1 MTKSFGRWGLKAV
14 TNRHD
19 DDLSRVDPVA
29 FERLLADYYRGQGYT
44 VDHCGAAVAGTRF
57 DGGIDLKLRKDSEF
71 ILVQCKRW
79 NAKQVT
85 HNAVHE
91 LLGIMVNQGATGAI
105 VITSGEFTTAAKL
118 AGSKHGHVQLVDGIE
133 VRRMLG
139 DRLNQLAESSTVPAT
154 SAAPFREDRWTS
166 NQVEPRTRDR
176 RRRRGRRSESAD
188 ELLIKFVVGAIF
200 ILLAMFVLPGMLSKA
215 LQPTVQRTTNS
226 RSAPVTLPAQRA
238 YDTKPVTAFSPDN
251 LQRQSPP
258 PPSTPEEIALA
269 RAEQARQAAETQRY
283 LETVPEVTRYRYS
296 PLDQDKSAAESAT
309 PAEPVQ

>member
-1 MTKSFGRWGLKAV
+1 MTNKNGRWGLKAV
-14 TNRHD
+14 TNRHY
-19 DDLSRVDPVA
+19 DDLSRVDPEA
-29 FERLLADYYRGQGYT
+29 FERLLADYYREQGFT
-44 VDHCGAAVAGTRF
+44 VDHCGASASRTSF
-57 DGGIDLKLRKDSEF
+57 DGGIDLKLRKDNEF

-105 VITSGEFTTAAKL
+105 VITSGEITTAAKL

-139 DRLNQLAESSTVPAT
+139 DRLNQLAESSTAPAASPVPF
-154 SAAPFREDRWTS
+154 SEDRSTS
-166 NQVEPRTRDR
+166 NQAEPRTREP

-188 ELLIKFVVGAIF
+188 ELLIKFVVGVIF

-215 LQPTVQRTTNS
+215 LQPAAQRTTNS
-226 RSAPVTLPAQRA
+226 QAVPAALPAQQGS
-238 YDTKPVTAFSPDN
+238 DTKPATAFSPDN

-258 PPSTPEEIALA
+258 PPPTAEEIALA
-269 RAEQARQAAETQRY
+269 RTEQARQAAETQRY
-283 LETVPEVTRYRYS
+283 LETVPEVTHYSYS
-296 PLDQDKSAAESAT
+296 PLDQNRDPPSQHSGNKN
-309 PAEPVQ
+309 